1 MTSPRKGFHRHA
13 LAAAAAL
20 LLSSAAGVHAQVST
34 STLRGQ
40 ITQGQTAAQAGTP
53 VVAVNKDNGN
63 TYRTTTT
70 ADGGYVLVGLAPGR
84 YEVRVGS
91 GQQATDVITLQVGET
106 ATLDLSLGGAA
117 ERITIVGSLNRK
129 DVKDSQL
136 GTNVSRKQ
144 IEQLPQNTRN
154 FLSSVDLAPGVAFVQ
169 ATNGQV
175 NLQSGAQNRDNI
187 NVFIDGVSQKN
198 NILRNG
204 ASGMDSTRGN
214 PFPQSAIAEY
224 KVLTQ
229 NYKAEFEQV
238 SGAAVTA
245 ITRSG
250 TNELHGELYADRTGT
265 NWTEKDPFQ
274 KAAEAQGVKRPDS
287 TQTQFGGAIGGPII
301 ADRIHY
307 FFAYDG
313 KNIDDSRQ
321 VVLQHADALPDAGI
335 VPTLRAK
342 QGNAVDPFREN
353 LFLGKLD
360 AQLADDQHLSFTVK
374 VRDEADRTP
383 EDRTL
388 SLPDNEKNRSNN
400 ETRVDLKHEWTLGNL
415 LSEARVGYEDYL
427 WNPHANLAGP
437 LIKYKYSPTSLL
449 SDSQDVIFDGGSPD
463 QQRRQQ
469 SGVYVSEELTWSGAK
484 GHVVKGGVKIK
495 DMKYKLSGT
504 ARGADIVQAVIDQ
517 TTGNPY
523 YDGTNCLGTN
533 LTDSGGVQHTDQC
546 QIDRALAPASAN
558 FSNQQYG
565 LYLQDDW
572 SVTKQLDV
580 SIGLRWD
587 YETNM
592 LNNSYVTP
600 ADRVAALYA
609 EDVTR
614 WGITPPE
621 GQTYAESLAKGGINI
636 GDYIADGHSRKAY
649 KNAFAPRLG
658 ASYDLFGDK
667 ASIVFGGWGRSYD
680 RTMANH
686 ALDELQKNKQAG
698 GEIWLIRN
706 DFKMPYA
713 DQFSIGLRQALG
725 QWNGEIAYSDV
736 RAKNQFVWFGGNR
749 DANGGWATQ
758 SPIDPLWGGPNGF
771 GTLILGDFVGE
782 TKTSSVFMKLDKP
795 YSRESGW
802 GFNLAYTYS
811 DAKTTN
817 REWTNDIFDWTY
829 GRDTHGWNPSK
840 DVDKHRLVASG
851 NIDGLIPWGIQ
862 LGAKLTWASGQPRRI
877 TDCSDGWSSCV
888 AVEGKSREFSQFDIA
903 LAKELSFPIGKFNL
917 RTDVLNVFN
926 TKNYGGFDDWGGGP
940 GNPQNYLG
948 GDNPN
953 LGKPNAMR
961 GPMRTIRLVL
971 GYNF

>member
-1 MTSPRKGFHRHA
+1 MTPSRKGFHRHA

-20 LLSSAAGVHAQVST
+20 LLSSAGVQAQVST

-91 GQQATDVITLQVGET
+91 GQQVTDIITLQVGQT
-106 ATLDLSLGGAA
+106 ATLDLALGGTA

-136 GTNVSRKQ
+136 GTNVSRQQ

-204 ASGMDSTRGN
+204 VSGMDSTRGN
-214 PFPQSAIAEY
+214 PFPQSAVAEY

-229 NYKAEFEQV
+229 NYKAEFEHV

-245 ITRSG
+245 VTRSG

-301 ADRIHY
+301 ADKIHY

-321 VVLQHADALPDAGI
+321 VVLQHADALPNAGI
-335 VPTLRAK
+335 VPALRAK

-360 AQLADDQHLSFTVK
+360 AELAEDQHLSFTVK

-437 LIKYKYSPTSLL
+437 LIKYKYSPTGLL
-449 SDSQDVIFDGGSPD
+449 GDSQDVIFDGGSPD

-469 SGVYVSEELTWSGAK
+469 SGVYVSEELTWTGAK

-495 DMKYKLSGT
+495 DMKYRLSGT
-504 ARGADIVQAVIDQ
+504 ARGADIVQTVIDQ
-517 TTGNPY
+517 VTGDPY

-558 FSNQQYG
+558 FSNRQYG

-572 SVTKQLDV
+572 DVTKQLQLN
-580 SIGLRWD
+580 IGIRWD

-600 ADRVAALYA
+600 QDRVDALYDV
-609 EDVTR
+609 DVTR
-614 WGITPPE
+614 WGITPPA

-636 GDYIADGHSRKAY
+636 GDYIANGSSRKAY

-667 ASIVFGGWGRSYD
+667 ATVVFGGWGRSYD

-686 ALDELQKNKQAG
+686 ALDELQKNKQPN

-713 DQFSIGLRQALG
+713 DQFSIGVRQAFG
-725 QWNGEIAYSDV
+725 PWNGEIAYSDV

-758 SPIDPLWGGPNGF
+758 SPIDPLWGGPNGY

-782 TKTSSVFMKLDKP
+782 NKTSSIFMKADKP
-795 YSRESGW
+795 YSTESGW
-802 GFNLAYTYS
+802 GLTVAYTYS

-840 DVDKHRLVASG
+840 DVDKHRVVAALVT
-851 NIDGLIPWGIQ
+851 DGLLPWGIQ
-862 LGAKLTWASGQPRRI
+862 FSAKATWASGQPRRI
-877 TDCSDGWSSCV
+877 VDCSDGWSSCV
-888 AVEGKSREFSQFDIA
+888 AVEGKSREFSQIDIGV
-903 LAKELSFPIGKFNL
+903 AKELSFDIGKFSL
-917 RTDVLNVFN
+917 RSDVLNLFN

-961 GPMRTIRLVL
+961 GPMRTIRLAL
-971 GYNF
+971 GYKF